1 MTPKRTLILL
11 FVLAALAAAAPP
23 DLTGDNDW
31 NEKDAFIAATQ
42 ALETTSRTLNRW
54 ALITAGLI
62 AAVALVSIW
71 RVFAYSRK
79 LGELDL
85 LRSTTEKRF
94 GEFSDEIL
102 RAKRKVTEADQ
113 NVQRMEA
120 EVAQVRGLVG
130 DHRSTDTSD
139 IERQLLELRAE
150 VSRVTEQ
157 VSGLAAALARAEENT
172 AQARRSADEAAAAVA
187 GVNELLDGFGERLSA
202 LETRPAPQPEP
213 LKQPA
218 GPEPA
223 PVVEPEPEPEPDAE
237 PKVEPT
243 RLEPDFAGLHE
254 AARAR
259 LAEGDFDA
267 ALAEASRLRDAAG
280 GDARRSAAAEVVIG
294 AAQIWLGDLDRSVM
308 ALERAVELD
317 GDARQAIA
325 RDEAIGRWL
334 ASGHRDAA
342 KFCREVNKAIA
353 PIRMKPPT
361 AKVAATAVK
370 TKKPAPKRGR
380 R

>member
-11 FVLAALAAAAPP
+11 FVLAALAAAAPS

-71 RVFAYSRK
+71 RVFAYGRK

-130 DHRSTDTSD
+130 DHRAGDTAD

-157 VSGLAAALARAEENT
+157 GSGLLAALARAEESV
-172 AQARRSADEAAAAVA
+172 ALARRSADEAGAAVA
-187 GVNELLDGFGERLSA
+187 GVNELLDGFGERLGA
-202 LETRPAPQPEP
+202 LETRPAPQPVPAEP
-213 LKQPA
+213 PA
-218 GPEPA
+218 LEEPV
-223 PVVEPEPEPEPDAE
+223 PVPEPEPEPGPE
-237 PKVEPT
+237 PEPT

-280 GDARRSAAAEVVIG
+280 GDSHRAAAAEIVIG
-294 AAQIWLGDLDRSVM
+294 AAQLWLGDLDRSVM

-325 RDEAIGRWL
+325 RDDVIARWL
-334 ASGHRDAA
+334 ASGHREAA
-342 KFCREVNKAIA
+342 KFCREVNKSIA

-361 AKVAATAVK
+361 AKVAAPAAK
-370 TKKPAPKRGR
+370 AKKPVPKRGR